1 MTLELENAPLLSNIG
16 LNSSYNNEP
25 DFTALDRVT
34 SKKTSVIT
42 VTRKE
47 SLLAREKFKEKREM
61 SGRYS
66 DDYDSY
72 EDDFD
77 DESPAKESTTRR
89 SSRRESRMSERI
101 RSASR
106 SPSVSPPKYQSRSKK
121 SSTRRDSLA
130 SYRSAY
136 GTNRGKY
143 PVEFFRRIVTSDVI
157 FIDTRIERANKHNM
171 NLLVVALR
179 TIPLK

>member
-1 MTLELENAPLLSNIG
+1 MTLEFENPPLLSNIG
-16 LNSSYNNEP
+16 LNSSYNNEA

-34 SKKTSVIT
+34 SKKTSVIS

-47 SLLAREKFKEKREM
+47 SLLAREKIKDKREM

-77 DESPAKESTTRR
+77 DESPAKESTSRR
-89 SSRRESRMSERI
+89 SSRRESRMSEKV
-101 RSASR
+101 RSTSR
-106 SPSVSPPKYQSRSKK
+106 SPSDSPPKYRSRKA
-121 SSTRRDSLA
+121 SSRRDSLA

-136 GTNRGKY
+136 GTNRGKF
-143 PVEFFRRIVTSDVI
+143 PFDFF
-157 FIDTRIERANKHNM
+157 
-171 NLLVVALR
+171 VASLS
-179 TIPLK
+179 LM

>member
-1 MTLELENAPLLSNIG
+1 MTLEFENPPLLSNIG
-16 LNSSYNNEP
+16 LNSSYHNET

-34 SKKTSVIT
+34 SKKTSVIS

-47 SLLAREKFKEKREM
+47 SLLARGKLQENREM

-72 EDDFD
+72 DDDFD
-77 DESPAKESTTRR
+77 SPSPSKEPSTRR
-89 SSRRESRMSERI
+89 FSPRRGSRMSERV

-106 SPSVSPPKYQSRSKK
+106 SPSESPPKHRSRSKK
-121 SSTRRDSLA
+121 ASSRRDSFA

-136 GTNRGKY
+136 GTTRGKS
-143 PVEFFRRIVTSDVI
+143 PFDFF
-157 FIDTRIERANKHNM
+157 
-171 NLLVVALR
+171 VAC
-179 TIPLK
+179 I

>member
-1 MTLELENAPLLSNIG
+1 MTLEYENPPLLSSIG
-16 LNSSYNNEP
+16 LNSSYNNET
-25 DFTALDRVT
+25 DFTALDRVR
-34 SKKTSVIT
+34 SKNTSVIS

-77 DESPAKESTTRR
+77 DDSPAKEPSTRR
-89 SSRRESRMSERI
+89 SSRHESRMSERV
-101 RSASR
+101 RSTSR
-106 SPSVSPPKYQSRSKK
+106 SPSESPPKYRSRSKK
-121 SSTRRDSLA
+121 ASSRRDSFA

-136 GTNRGKY
+136 GTNRGK
-143 PVEFFRRIVTSDVI
+143 FSLTSSS
-157 FIDTRIERANKHNM
+157 HH
-171 NLLVVALR
+171 
-179 TIPLK
+179 